1 MPKNRKKKAVVF
13 AGSRGVGKSIADK
26 LIDLGYDTDALS
38 SKDVDTSNIKQVEK
52 FIKKCPNVDIL
63 VLNTGGPPAKEF
75 KSITKIEWIKYFNQ
89 LFLSFVLTLQGV
101 KVNKNGYVFLISSY
115 VIREPDAMLTI
126 SNAYRIALTSIMKTY
141 GIQNLKRNIT
151 TLNLA
156 LGPIYTDR
164 LKELNKGSTKKQIG
178 KNLPLGRV
186 GDPSEIGDLV
196 KSIVKNKVKYLN
208 TQTLFID
215 GGISKSLY

>member
-1 MPKNRKKKAVVF
+1 
-13 AGSRGVGKSIADK
+13 
-26 LIDLGYDTDALS
+26 
-38 SKDVDTSNIKQVEK
+38 
-52 FIKKCPNVDIL
+52 
-63 VLNTGGPPAKEF
+63 
-75 KSITKIEWIKYFNQ
+75 
-89 LFLSFVLTLQGV
+89 
-101 KVNKNGYVFLISSY
+101 
-115 VIREPDAMLTI
+115 MLTI